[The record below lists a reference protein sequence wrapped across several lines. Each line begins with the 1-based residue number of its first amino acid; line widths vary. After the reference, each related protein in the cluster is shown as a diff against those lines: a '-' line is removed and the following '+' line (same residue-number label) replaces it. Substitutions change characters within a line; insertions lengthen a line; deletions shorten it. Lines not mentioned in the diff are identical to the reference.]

1 MESGHEH
8 KFCGFCG
15 APLNSGA
22 NFCGEC
28 GRKVG
33 SNAAPKKS
41 KTAAG
46 ASDSLLGHLNNYLGN
61 TDGSS
66 LNWKYLFSGVFTRH
80 TLDEAESIFICGTKT
95 TTPDPETISSTWP
108 KPWLYSRVFMGM
120 IVVFLLLYVC
130 CSHFSNPLTY
140 PGLLI
145 VGAFT
150 VPLVTVILFM
160 EVNAFRNISFYK
172 VIGIVMIGGCASLV
186 ATLFLFDLELVD
198 SELGTLWGG
207 MMTGLIEE
215 VGKAAIVYVILK
227 RLNIGLYIL
236 PALLVGAAVGAG
248 FAAFESAGYAFR
260 PLFNYINNIA
270 YYSAQSGHPVYLDF
284 ASVLDASTGNIIV
297 RGYLAPGGHVAWAAI
312 SGAAIVIAAR
322 KEGGLTPNI
331 FKSSTFWKIFIIPI
345 VLHGLWDTPLINSRM
360 WYIGLIVAVWIVV
373 LIFIE
378 MGLKQV
384 VSINKPV
391 IQPA

>member
-1 MESGHEH
+1 MQENKYCGYCGSPLSPGA
-8 KFCGFCG
+8 KFCGVCG
-15 APLNSGA
+15 K
-22 NFCGEC
+22 
-28 GRKVG
+28 KVD
-33 SNAAPKKS
+33 ADPTPKKE
-41 KTAAG
+41 TASG
-46 ASDSLLGHLNNYLGN
+46 SSSDSILGHLNNYLGN
-61 TDGSS
+61 ADGSS

-80 TLDEAESIFICGTKT
+80 TLDEAENIFICGTKT
-95 TTPDPETISSTWP
+95 TTPDPDTIGSTWP
-108 KPWLYSRVFMGM
+108 KPWLYSRVFVGM
-120 IVVFLLLYVC
+120 IVVFMLLYVC
-130 CSHFSNPLTY
+130 CSHFSNPNAY

-145 VGAFT
+145 IGAFT

-186 ATLFLFDLELVD
+186 ATLFLFDLNLVD

-207 MMTGLIEE
+207 LMTGLIEE
-215 VGKAAIVYVILK
+215 VGKAVIVYVIIK
-227 RLNIGLYIL
+227 RLNLGLYIL

-248 FAAFESAGYAFR
+248 FAAFESAGYAFK
-260 PLFNYINNIA
+260 PLFRHIDYIA
-270 YYSAQSGHPVYLDF
+270 YWSAHNGRPELFDYQ
-284 ASVLDASTGNIIV
+284 AVLSASTGNILV

-312 SGAAIVIAAR
+312 SGAAIVIAAK
-322 KEGGLTPNI
+322 KEGSLTPQI

-345 VLHGLWDTPLINSRM
+345 VLHGLWDTPFIDSRM

-384 VSINKPV
+384 ASLNKPLP
-391 IQPA
+391 QPA